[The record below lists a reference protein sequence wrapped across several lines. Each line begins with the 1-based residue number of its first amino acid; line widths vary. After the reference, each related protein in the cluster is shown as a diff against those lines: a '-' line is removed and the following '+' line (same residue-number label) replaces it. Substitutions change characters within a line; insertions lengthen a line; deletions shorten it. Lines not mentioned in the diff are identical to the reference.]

1 MQVQNISMSQ
11 NSRQTFQGKINIF
24 PGNLSYNPARNVRK
38 AYDAMQAM
46 IQDKP
51 FDLLI
56 TQNNKTQTVSVIAKK
71 ATDIGVKDSPRME
84 VLIPGAAD
92 MGDDYK
98 LFNSSAVDIYIAAAK
113 TAVREYEN
121 RFMSK
126 PANNFAKRFASLF
139 GKNNKDF

>member
-24 PGNLSYNPARNVRK
+24 PGNLGYNPARNVRK

-51 FDLLI
+51 LDLLI

-71 ATDIGVKDSPRME
+71 SEDIGIKNSPKME
-84 VLIPGAAD
+84 VLIPGAGD

-98 LFNSSAVDIYIAAAK
+98 LFNYSAVDIYIAAAR

-121 RFMSK
+121 RFMTQPTNK
-126 PANNFAKRFASLF
+126 IAKRFASLF
-139 GKNNKDF
+139 GKNKKDI